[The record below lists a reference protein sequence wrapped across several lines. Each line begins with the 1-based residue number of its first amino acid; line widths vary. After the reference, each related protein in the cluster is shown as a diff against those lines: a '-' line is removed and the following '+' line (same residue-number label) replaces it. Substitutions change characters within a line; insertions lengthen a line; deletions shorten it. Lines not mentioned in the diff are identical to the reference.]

1 MTRKPA
7 WENKPFWIRFFHW
20 EYWNFHVI
28 YLPIYPVWLYYSIR
42 AGSFFFFAASNPSI
56 RYGGFLSES
65 KKDIH
70 DLIPALWRARSLFF
84 SVPAEP
90 GNVLREIL
98 EAGMNFP
105 LIGKPDFG
113 GKGRGVKKLEN
124 IGDLLS
130 YAGGSLIDFH
140 IQEYIQYPRETGIFY
155 CRMPGSKKGQITGVV
170 EKKFL
175 TVVGDGEKSILRLL
189 KENPR
194 AVLQLKKLE
203 PGLSA
208 QWATVP
214 AAGEEVVIS
223 PYGNHARGAL
233 FLDETKTVSPA
244 LEIAIDGICREIP
257 DFYFG
262 RLDIKYQSR
271 ELLEEK
277 KSFCIV
283 EVNGAG
289 SEPTH
294 IYDPRHSLF
303 FAWKEIIRHLD
314 YLYRIS
320 RENHR
325 RGHPYLSMGE
335 GLNMFKK
342 DRADSALLSKME
354 KRI

>member
-1 MTRKPA
+1 M
-7 WENKPFWIRFFHW
+7 
-20 EYWNFHVI
+20 
-28 YLPIYPVWLYYSIR
+28 
-42 AGSFFFFAASNPSI
+42 
-56 RYGGFLSES
+56 
-65 KKDIH
+65 
-70 DLIPALWRARSLFF
+70 
-84 SVPAEP
+84 
-90 GNVLREIL
+90 
-98 EAGMNFP
+98 
-105 LIGKPDFG
+105 
-113 GKGRGVKKLEN
+113 
-124 IGDLLS
+124 
-130 YAGGSLIDFH
+130 
-140 IQEYIQYPRETGIFY
+140 
-155 CRMPGSKKGQITGVV
+155 
-170 EKKFL
+170 
-175 TVVGDGEKSILRLL
+175 
-189 KENPR
+189 
-194 AVLQLKKLE
+194 
-203 PGLSA
+203 
-208 QWATVP
+208 
-214 AAGEEVVIS
+214 
-223 PYGNHARGAL
+223 
-233 FLDETKTVSPA
+233 
-244 LEIAIDGICREIP
+244 AIDGICREIP